1 MRKKRRVLS
10 IVVAVVM
17 TIAMMPAS
25 AFASTNLDGMTEMQ
39 KEAVKDN
46 YWAELNAYK
55 DPSLLPEVFPDTAWM
70 PSNLSTPRRALR

>member
-1 MRKKRRVLS
+1 MRKKRSVLS

-55 DPSLLPEVFPDTAWM
+55 DPSLSEEDEKNGYSYLPE
-70 PSNLSTPRRALR
+70 

>member
-1 MRKKRRVLS
+1 MRKKRSVLS

-39 KEAVKDN
+39 KEAVPVVIFHYLKKMKK
-46 YWAELNAYK
+46 WLF
-55 DPSLLPEVFPDTAWM
+55 LLT
-70 PSNLSTPRRALR
+70 